1 MAELF
6 KFRCP
11 RCEKLLGVSPKKAG
25 RPVQCP
31 QCGTELIV
39 PSAEEEEVVGQSP
52 DLDSPNAMGDLGID
66 LGFSP
71 SLDLRPVDRAGP
83 KAGDRAVDEAEA
95 IAFLEQSAL
104 IEDPEP
110 IESGPSAGPDEVS
123 TDFDS
128 DPEPEPF
135 VQTAVE
141 PLIARSGRPRAFES
155 AVDRRRDV
163 VLPRTAVVAWSLFAL
178 LALASSFVA
187 GLMVGHYR
195 WK

>member
-11 RCEKLLGVSPKKAG
+11 QCEKLLGVSPKKAG

-39 PSAEEEEVVGQSP
+39 PSAEEEEIAEPSP
-52 DLDSPNAMGDLGID
+52 DFEPSDAIGDLGID

-71 SLDLRPVDRAGP
+71 TLDLRPIDRDNPKVNDRAI
-83 KAGDRAVDEAEA
+83 DEAEA
-95 IAFLEQSAL
+95 IAFLEKNAL
-104 IEDPEP
+104 IEESEP
-110 IESGPSAGPDEVS
+110 FRTDSTDEPDEPS
-123 TDFDS
+123 TDSETDL
-128 DPEPEPF
+128 EPEPL
-135 VQTAVE
+135 VQTPVE
-141 PLIARSGRPRAFES
+141 PLIPRSTRSKAFES
-155 AVDRRRDV
+155 SVDRRRDV